1 MSTISKK
8 KILITIT
15 VLLCCIAVI
24 MFVTGNVG
32 HITIIVPGFVGILL
46 FSMQRTQSQGD
57 NLLTRICCGIFVILL
72 LGTCLISTVTVVN
85 VRELKSKVLTAQKEA
100 GFMREDSLLNW
111 LYEHSFT
118 SIWYFAYQD
127 VQSDDIRSYVNASV
141 YGNVTDEEREK
152 ALSKFDWYNSIDETE
167 WTVMPTIMT
176 AVDNAMLNKDSK
188 EAKARVDEAVT
199 EVERNIGK
207 SQLLILSDELLILL
221 LVFFVGGSVR
231 SIKKLNK
238 EAKQLLAS

>member
-1 MSTISKK
+1 MRTISKK
-8 KILITIT
+8 KRLITIT
-15 VLLCCIAVI
+15 VLLYCIAI
-24 MFVTGNVG
+24 TMFVTGNVG
-32 HITIIVPGFVGILL
+32 YITIIVPGFVVVLL
-46 FSMQRTQSQGD
+46 FGMQHTQSQGD
-57 NLLTRICCGIFVILL
+57 NLLTRICCGVFVILL
-72 LGTCLISTVTVVN
+72 LGTSLISTATVMN
-85 VRELKSKVLTAQKEA
+85 VRELKSKVLTAQREA
-100 GFMREDSLLNW
+100 GFIREDSLFNW

-127 VQSDDIRSYVNASV
+127 VQAEDIRSYVNAAV
-141 YGNVTDEEREK
+141 YDYDTDEEREK
-152 ALSKFDWYNSIDETE
+152 ALRQFDWYNSIDETE

-176 AVDNAMLNKDSK
+176 AVNNAMLNKDSE
-188 EAKARVDEAVT
+188 EARARVDVAVA

-231 SIKKLNK
+231 YIRKLNK